1 LINSAK
7 QVGSFAADIFGRK
20 KLMHIIPLN
29 AGRQIDR
36 AGVAERAVFAT
47 RNSLNSQMVRNM
59 KSPLSNPRA
68 RTAKLCG
75 HSRPIGVRNYSIGKV
90 CPLPGLR

>member
-1 LINSAK
+1 LTNSAK

-47 RNSLNSQMVRNM
+47 RNPLNSQMVRNM
-59 KSPLSNPRA
+59 KSPFSNPRA
-68 RTAKLCG
+68 RTAKSCG

-90 CPLPGLR
+90 CPLLGLR